1 MTTDGKPDVEHPLQR
16 NLKLPTD
23 TREPLK
29 ALQQVSSLTRSGL
42 YFILFLVF
50 VNNLIKEC

>member
-23 TREPLK
+23 AREPLK